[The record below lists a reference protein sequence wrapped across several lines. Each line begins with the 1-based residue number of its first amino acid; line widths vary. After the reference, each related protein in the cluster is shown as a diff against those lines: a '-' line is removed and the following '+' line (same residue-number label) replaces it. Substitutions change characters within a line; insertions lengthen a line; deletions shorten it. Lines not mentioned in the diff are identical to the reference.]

1 MIERIK
7 LKDREI
13 ILVGT
18 AHISKESIKLV
29 EETIDKENPD
39 IIGIELDKER
49 IQQLLSGQKWEQMNI
64 VEVVKS
70 GKTHLFLLNV
80 LLSNIQKQLGIK
92 VGVKPGAEM
101 LVAVRKAQE
110 KKIPIQLLD
119 RDVRITLK
127 RAFDGMKLIEKLKLG
142 YSIIAGMFGYGEKIT
157 AEKIEELKQEDVMNK
172 LMKELGGQLPSIKH
186 VLVDE
191 RDLYIAEMIKRS
203 PAKKIVAVVGA
214 GHLKGI
220 KETIL
225 EDKKV
230 NLTELETTPKKTN
243 YFAIIGY
250 LIPFLFI
257 SMVAYAFWVKGIET
271 TVSVLAAWFLVT
283 GGCSAIGALL
293 ARAHPLSIITAF
305 LAAPFTTLHPLLAA
319 GWFSALAE
327 TRFNPPKV
335 IDFENLSNISSISG
349 FYKNKV
355 THLLIVAALTNLGAT
370 IGTLVA
376 LPYLVSILA

>member
-7 LKDREI
+7 LKDKEI

-18 AHISKESIKLV
+18 AHISNESVKLV
-29 EETIDKENPD
+29 EETIEKENPD
-39 IIGIELDKER
+39 VIGVELDRQRLE
-49 IQQLLSGQKWEQMNI
+49 QLLSGTKWEQMNI
-64 VEVVKS
+64 VEVVRS

-80 LLSNIQKQLGIK
+80 LLSNIQKQLGMK

-101 LVAVRKAQE
+101 IVAVKKAQA
-110 KKIPIQLLD
+110 KNITLQLLD

-142 YSIIAGMFGYGEKIT
+142 FSIISGMFGYGEQIT
-157 AEKIEELKQEDVMNK
+157 AEKIEDLKNEDTMNK
-172 LMKELGGQLPSIKH
+172 LMKELGKQMPSVKH

-191 RDLYIAEMIKRS
+191 RDLYISEMIKMS

-225 EDKKV
+225 AEKQI
-230 NLTELETTPKKTN
+230 NLAELEKTQKKTN

-250 LIPFLFI
+250 IIPVIFVAML
-257 SMVAYAFWVKGIET
+257 AYALWTKGIGATGE
-271 TVSVLAAWFLVT
+271 VLLSWVLIT
-283 GGCSAIGALL
+283 GGFSALGALL
-293 ARAHPLSIITAF
+293 AKAHPVSIVTAF
-305 LAAPFTTLHPLLAA
+305 LAAPVTTLHPLLAA
-319 GWFSALAE
+319 GWFSALSE

-335 IDFENLSNISSISG
+335 IDFEDLSNIASIGG
-349 FYKNKV
+349 FYKNRV
-355 THLLIVAALTNLGAT
+355 THLLIVAALTNIGAT
-370 IGTLVA
+370 MGTLIA
-376 LPYLVSILA
+376 LPYILSILA